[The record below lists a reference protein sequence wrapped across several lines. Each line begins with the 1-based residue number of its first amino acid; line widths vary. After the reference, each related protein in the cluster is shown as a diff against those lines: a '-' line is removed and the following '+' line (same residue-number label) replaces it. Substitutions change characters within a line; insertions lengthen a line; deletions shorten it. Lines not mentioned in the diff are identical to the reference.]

1 MSCSPLRANCCLK
14 VTCSPKLRLTFNR
27 QGITSHK
34 KELFVITKVRTSYLT
49 SVVLSQTSEHAGRNE
64 NPTSKKTVAYMIIF
78 GDALHNFIDGM
89 SIGAGYSKDLNSG
102 LSISMAVACEEFPH
116 ELGERHII

>member
-1 MSCSPLRANCCLK
+1 
-14 VTCSPKLRLTFNR
+14 
-27 QGITSHK
+27 
-34 KELFVITKVRTSYLT
+34 
-49 SVVLSQTSEHAGRNE
+49 LSQTSEHAGRNE